1 MKESRKKWSFEKRW
15 LGLVVNI
22 SQQFKK
28 KKDINSADKNGG
40 KKWSVVRVVVIS
52 WKIFKIKSHKK
63 KYINSAVVCYSDV
76 LPILPKSICN
86 LNLVFENM
94 VCLQRKQMG

>member
-1 MKESRKKWSFEKRW
+1 MVEKCNSCGHFLKDFQEKALKKQ
-15 LGLVVNI
+15 NI
-22 SQQFKK
+22 
-28 KKDINSADKNGG
+28 D
-40 KKWSVVRVVVIS
+40 
-52 WKIFKIKSHKK
+52 
-63 KYINSAVVCYSDV
+63 SAVVCYSDF